1 MGESDIDTAGAR
13 SGALRATAVALAVL
27 AALIAALVLWFRSE
41 SGPDLDWMAWTAP
54 TAIFFCTIAALL
66 VAMTLWEA
74 ASPGGGPRVGVLRF
88 ETTRGDRL
96 FLALLGAAFIHLA
109 WLAFVGPGLW
119 PAFGVS
125 LVWALLVFLFV

>member
-1 MGESDIDTAGAR
+1 MAYPESDTPSSNVVRIAAFV
-13 SGALRATAVALAVL
+13 LLAL

-41 SGPDLDWMAWTAP
+41 SGPDLDWMAWTTP
-54 TAIFFCTIAALL
+54 TAIFFVTIAALL

-74 ASPGGGPRVGVLRF
+74 ARPGGGPRVGILRF

-96 FLALLGAAFIHLA
+96 FLSLLGAAFIHLA

-125 LVWALLVFLFV
+125 LVYALLVFLFV

>member
-1 MGESDIDTAGAR
+1 MADSAAPAPR
-13 SGALRATAVALAVL
+13 KGALRTAAVTLAVL
-27 AALIAALVLWFRSE
+27 GAVVAALVLWFRSE
-41 SGPDLDWMAWTAP
+41 AGPDLAWMAWTAP

-74 ASPGGGPRVGVLRF
+74 VRPGGGPRVGVLRF

-119 PAFGVS
+119 PAMGVS
-125 LVWALLVFLFV
+125 LLWTLLVFVFV

>member
-1 MGESDIDTAGAR
+1 MASHTGSDTPSSNG
-13 SGALRATAVALAVL
+13 LRAAGTVVFVLLLA
-27 AALIAALVLWFRSE
+27 IAALVLWFRSE
-41 SGPDLDWMAWTAP
+41 SGPDLDWMAWTGP
-54 TAIFFCTIAALL
+54 TAIFFGTIAALL
-66 VAMTLWEA
+66 VAMTVWE
-74 ASPGGGPRVGVLRF
+74 SVRPGGGPRVGVLRF

-96 FLALLGAAFIHLA
+96 FLSLLGAAFIHLA